1 MMIGGIMKSETKEQR
16 FKRVAQKRV
25 QSLLD
30 SFRKLSQCANKRMY
44 EYNETQLKTIWDA
57 IDQEM
62 KKCKEQF
69 NNSKPEE
76 FRL

>member
-1 MMIGGIMKSETKEQR
+1 MKSETKEQR
-16 FKRVAQKRV
+16 FKRVAEKRV
-25 QSLLD
+25 QTLID
-30 SFRKLSQCANKRMY
+30 SIRKLSQCANKRMY

-62 KKCKEQF
+62 EKCKEQF
-69 NNSKPEE
+69 NTSKPDE